1 MTAKTAWASGSLSTG
16 NVFYPLFLAAD
27 LNSLATG
34 ASVMS
39 SLSLDNTAALDQF
52 MDLSYVGALAAAQT
66 VAAGAGVGLWL
77 ACLNADGATYGGGRF
92 TAGTQLAAFNPL
104 LDPLGGIPIEP
115 GAAITAISGLLLNT
129 TLPPRV
135 FRFVAQ
141 NQTGF
146 AWAASGNMISG
157 ASYRQN
163 VNA

>member
-1 MTAKTAWASGSLSTG
+1 MTAKTAWAGGSLSTG
-16 NVFYPLFLAAD
+16 NVFFPLFNAAD

-39 SLSLDNTAALDQF
+39 SLSFDNTVALDQF
-52 MDLSYVGALAAAQT
+52 MDLSYVGAFTAAQT
-66 VAAGAGVGLWL
+66 VAAGAGIGLWL
-77 ACLNADGATYGGGRF
+77 ACLNADNTTYGGGRF
-92 TAGTQLAAFNPL
+92 VAGTQLPTFNPL

-115 GAAITAISGLLLNT
+115 GTTITAISGLLLNT
-129 TLPPRV
+129 TIPPRV

-146 AWAASGNMISG
+146 ALAASGNMISG